1 VVKVALLQLRL
12 QETKQGETIINH
24 IIKLLKKLGDVNLDI
39 VCLPELWYSK
49 PINNFEKEFKMIID
63 IAKEQSLIIIPGA
76 FLETINGNLH
86 ISSPVIASDGLI
98 MGRQFKI
105 HPFADERNAIK
116 TGTKLETFDFGGGG
130 RFKFGIAICY
140 DVVFPEVSRALAR
153 KGADIIFFPSRIRNE
168 GIKPWHMYVHVRAL
182 ENRIAA
188 AAPNVSSNIYGGKS
202 IVIGFDYHKKSDI
215 AIPKPVI
222 ASSVKQQILVTDV
235 DLELARRIRKTRLE
249 DFKGDLYSSL

>member
-12 QETKQGETIINH
+12 QETNRAEAINY
-24 IIKLLKKLGDVNLDI
+24 IIKLLKKHGAVDLDF
-39 VCLPELWYSK
+39 VCLPELWYSQ
-49 PINNFEKEFKMIID
+49 PINNFEQEFKLIID
-63 IAKEQSLIIIPGA
+63 MAKEQSLIIIPGA

-86 ISSPVIASDGLI
+86 ISSPVIASDGRI

-116 TGTKLETFDFGGGG
+116 AGTKLEIFNFG

-140 DVVFPEVSRALAR
+140 DIVFPEVSRALAR
-153 KGADIIFFPSRIRNE
+153 KGADMIFFPSRIRNE

-188 AAPNVSSNIYGGKS
+188 AAPNISSNVYGGKS

-215 AIPKPVI
+215 AIPKRVI
-222 ASSVKQQILVTDV
+222 ASSVKQQILITDV
-235 DLELARRIRKTRLE
+235 DLELARKIRKTRLE
-249 DFKGDLYSSL
+249 DFKGDLYGSL